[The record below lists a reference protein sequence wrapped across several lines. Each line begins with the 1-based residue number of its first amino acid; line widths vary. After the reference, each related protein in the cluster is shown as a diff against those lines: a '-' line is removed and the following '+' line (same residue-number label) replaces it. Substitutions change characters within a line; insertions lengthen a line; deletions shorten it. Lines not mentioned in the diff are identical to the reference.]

1 MSINSRF
8 VSVFIFLALVL
19 PYSGQS
25 FELDGITVG
34 QKIIALFI
42 LCFLIIRYG
51 VNYNSLG
58 VFNGFLLAVICSSV
72 GAAFIGVFVDYKL
85 LIVSFVSLS
94 ISLLLFS
101 VKYDSKVVAVICLQY
116 MPLVSVAL
124 GILAMPMGYTP
135 WVDEYTGAIRLRGA
149 LIPAHLAML
158 CVVAVYSYVIL
169 DAFDVKQRP
178 LILIVNILIAFLSG
192 TRGGLVA
199 ILISLMPYFFRLTLM
214 NKRTG
219 VFYIIAMLPIS
230 FLMAIAAYYIF
241 SLRGGG
247 GQVEE
252 PFNLSGR
259 AIAWEYF
266 IDMIEYNP
274 VFGTGLGSVTTATQD
289 ELVNNLS
296 AFVVPHNEYIRFL
309 VDLGWFGLII
319 FLSFFIWQL
328 VAILRMH
335 RGYQRWTTVFI
346 VISFMIYA
354 ATDNLISTIQFSI
367 PLAILGSSLREWKSR
382 A

>member
-1 MSINSRF
+1 
-8 VSVFIFLALVL
+8 VFIFLSLVL

-25 FELDGITVG
+25 FELDVITVG
-34 QKIIALFI
+34 QKIVALFI
-42 LCFLIIRYG
+42 LFFLIVRYG

-58 VFNGFLLAVICSSV
+58 VFNGFLLAVICSSI
-72 GAAFIGVFVDYKL
+72 GAALIGVFVDYKL

-101 VKYDSKVVAVICLQY
+101 VKYDSKVIAAICLQY
-116 MPLVSVAL
+116 MPLVSVVL
-124 GILAMPMGYTP
+124 GILAMPLGYTP

-169 DAFDVKQRP
+169 DAFNVKQRP
-178 LILIVNILIAFLSG
+178 LILILNILIAFLSG
-192 TRGGLVA
+192 TRGGLIA
-199 ILISLMPYFFRLTLM
+199 IFISLMPYFFRLTLM

-241 SLRGGG
+241 SLRGDG

-328 VAILRMH
+328 VAILRLH
-335 RGYQRWTTVFI
+335 HGYQRWTTVFI

-367 PLAILGSSLREWKSR
+367 PLAILGSFLREWKSR